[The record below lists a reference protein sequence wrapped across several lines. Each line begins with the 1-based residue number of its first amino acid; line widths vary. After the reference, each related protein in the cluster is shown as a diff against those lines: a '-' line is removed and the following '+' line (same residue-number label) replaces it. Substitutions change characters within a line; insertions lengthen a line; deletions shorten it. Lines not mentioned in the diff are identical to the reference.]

1 MPTTALDLARH
12 WGANAA
18 SECWLACRRAL
29 DLVYALVNDTNIK
42 MLTRELLEYL
52 KAADADFRPDLT
64 AKICLL
70 VQRFAPSKQW
80 QFDSLLEVGLPW
92 LSGCRVWVAF
102 TWKGALLPASRG
114 GLTPC

>member
-1 MPTTALDLARH
+1 M
-12 WGANAA
+12 
-18 SECWLACRRAL
+18 
-29 DLVYALVNDTNIK
+29 YALVNEGNIK

-80 QFDSLLEVGLPW
+80 QFDSLLEV
-92 LSGCRVWVAF
+92 S
-102 TWKGALLPASRG
+102 SRS
-114 GLTPC
+114 LRHRIDC

>member
-1 MPTTALDLARH
+1 M
-12 WGANAA
+12 
-18 SECWLACRRAL
+18 
-29 DLVYALVNDTNIK
+29 YALVNEGNIK

-80 QFDSLLEVGLPW
+80 QFDSLLEV
-92 LSGCRVWVAF
+92 
-102 TWKGALLPASRG
+102 
-114 GLTPC
+114 TPL

>member
-1 MPTTALDLARH
+1 M
-12 WGANAA
+12 
-18 SECWLACRRAL
+18 
-29 DLVYALVNDTNIK
+29 YALVNEGNIK

-80 QFDSLLEVGLPW
+80 QFDSLLEVGPCS
-92 LSGCRVWVAF
+92 LSHHRDCSALKHSLVQTLTISLNFKPCHAIQAAF
-102 TWKGALLPASRG
+102 VLAVSLS
-114 GLTPC
+114 

>member
-1 MPTTALDLARH
+1 M
-12 WGANAA
+12 
-18 SECWLACRRAL
+18 
-29 DLVYALVNDTNIK
+29 YALVNEGNIK

-80 QFDSLLEVGLPW
+80 QFDSLLEVTPLWTAFQVQHVGLSIPS
-92 LSGCRVWVAF
+92 SGSVSAML
-102 TWKGALLPASRG
+102 TAS
-114 GLTPC
+114 C